1 MVLGHGGV
9 GRHRLGDR
17 HGGRAR
23 VESAEGGGGAATLA
37 REPRVTPG
45 QPASPEDNIFI
56 ADPSPSIAGACPG
69 GRVR

>member
-1 MVLGHGGV
+1 MVIVLGQDGV
-9 GRHRLGDR
+9 GRHRL
-17 HGGRAR
+17 GGRAR

-45 QPASPEDNIFI
+45 QPASPEDNLFI